1 MRLRAKPTFLFVRDI
16 LLAMWEEIIEN
27 VYAAFGADNSA
38 NAYVLVGK
46 QVALIDTGL
55 VQGSRQLKEGLSSIG
70 LTPKDVNLIF
80 HTHGH
85 IDNIAADYLF
95 PKAQVWMHPGD
106 ALYVNAKDA
115 QFAHMEKVGIKEN
128 KWMSVHQTF
137 VEKQHFDL
145 GNLALQVLFTPGHT
159 KGSVSFMEENRRLL
173 FCGDALFATG
183 LGRWDLLTGNKPQVI
198 SSARKILFSSPRMIL
213 PGHGLPMKARG
224 SASIARQLERLMTEE
239 LPENFV

>member
-1 MRLRAKPTFLFVRDI
+1 
-16 LLAMWEEIIEN
+16 MWEEITDN

-46 QVALIDTGL
+46 QTALIDTGL
-55 VQGSRQLKEGLSSIG
+55 VQSSRQLKEGLSSIG
-70 LTPKDVNLIF
+70 LTPKDINLIL

-85 IDNIAADYLF
+85 IDNIASDYLF
-95 PKAQVWMHPGD
+95 PRAQVWMHPGD

-115 QFAHMEKVGIKEN
+115 QFAHMEKVGVKEN

-137 VEKQHFDL
+137 TEKQKFDL
-145 GNLALQVLFTPGHT
+145 GNHSIQVLFTPGHT

-198 SSARKILFSSPRMIL
+198 SSALKILFSSPKMIL

-239 LPENFV
+239 LPESFV